1 MQHANGEHDDTDA
14 LLDLYPREVL
24 LATLNCWTGRNGA
37 AGCGSDARHSKLAL
51 MTHPATRS
59 AASAKQCQLAVFV
72 QCSSYGFSPSN
83 CGYSIVK
90 T

>member
-14 LLDLYPREVL
+14 LLDLSPGGGTSCDIELLDREERG
-24 LATLNCWTGRNGA
+24 GRVRG
-37 AGCGSDARHSKLAL
+37 KLAL

-72 QCSSYGFSPSN
+72 HCSSYGFSPSN